1 MIHKHH
7 EWLADANADI
17 IKTFEREQATASE
30 SGHAQETG
38 HSVES
43 NWDDVLTDWLPPQY
57 EIGKR
62 KYLMLETDDGA
73 PLTKETD
80 LVVFH
85 PHYPTKLRKKSHV
98 LASGV
103 AAAFSV
109 KRTVGRKDIV
119 EAYEDAAALRRGMRL
134 RGVDQKHY
142 LVPPLF
148 YGLLGQSH
156 EWKAPSS
163 TPAENVRDISIQLDK
178 ELVSAPRD
186 GLDFICIADLGTWTR
201 RTIVLPQQFLDRG
214 LRIYPGYHPA
224 LMGPV
229 GDDSRV
235 LSGLGRDYEQENLS
249 PLTNFIGALWDKLAL
264 NDPAL
269 EPLAHGLR
277 ITKTLDTSFNLGTG
291 QKVYT
296 LSDVTTPDIARRY
309 WKSTPWSY

>member
-163 TPAENVRDISIQLDK
+163 TPAENVRDISIQLDR
-178 ELVSAPRD
+178 ELVVAPREA
-186 GLDFICIADLGTWTR
+186 LDFICIADLGTWTR
-201 RTIVLPQQFLDRG
+201 KTIVLPQQFLDG
-214 LRIYPGYHPA
+214 G
-224 LMGPV
+224 V
-229 GDDSRV
+229 
-235 LSGLGRDYEQENLS
+235 ENLS
-249 PLTNFIGALWDKLAL
+249 RLSPRPDGSRWRRFPRDVGAGTQLRTGESVPADQLHRRAVGQAVDQRLHVGTLARH
-264 NDPAL
+264 
-269 EPLAHGLR
+269 E
-277 ITKTLDTSFNLGTG
+277 I
-291 QKVYT
+291 
-296 LSDVTTPDIARRY
+296 RRRDR
-309 WKSTPWSY
+309 P